1 MIAARSF
8 TRIGRAVCIAAALLS
23 GCGDDPADD
32 AIRDVLFITVD
43 TLRAD
48 RLGYAGHAGAST
60 PHIDALA
67 GAGTVFTQAIT
78 TMPRTTPGLASL
90 FTGLWPHHHG
100 SREVGDPIVTGL
112 TLTEVLAEQGYYTV
126 AVSANG
132 VAGPEQGLG
141 AGFDHFVTRRDL
153 GDRYGERI
161 HRDRTMTPEGDVGW
175 AEATTDIALELVR
188 EAPADRPLFLWI
200 LYFDPH
206 FIYRP
211 PPPWQVEAKDCTELY
226 AWGLANLRNAGQVFN
241 DHDGVASAAVDDCAK
256 LYDAE
261 ITYTDA
267 EIGRLLEGLKG
278 LRSLDDALTVFT
290 ADHGENLGEGGLYFE
305 HGDNLHD
312 AALRVPLVFSGP
324 GIAEGRVDVGTVSL
338 VDVASTVVSLLGLDP
353 AALATDGVDLSERLR
368 GGTDAAAEGSRRS
381 AARDIRFAE
390 SATSLWND
398 AARHLTTGRAGSR
411 ACIHGPVMSL
421 CRDPEDDGGA
431 PRLYDRMADPL
442 LTMDVADR
450 HPEAVAELL
459 AAWERW
465 PPETARHLSAR
476 TSDFKL
482 VRSPILEGGYRDA
495 LFDLKRD
502 LAETTDVSARH
513 PEVAAALTRAL
524 DAWAAPM
531 RESPER
537 IDDEARLEELRAL
550 GYVP

>member
-1 MIAARSF
+1 MERFAR
-8 TRIGRAVCIAAALLS
+8 TGRAAVCLAAVLLAA
-23 GCGDDPADD
+23 CADD
-32 AIRDVLFITVD
+32 APDAAIHDVLFITVD

-48 RLGYAGHAGAST
+48 RLGYHGYAEAHT

-67 GAGTVFTQAIT
+67 GDGTAFTQAIT

-100 SREVGDPIVTGL
+100 SREVGDPIVTGR
-112 TLTEVLAEQGYYTV
+112 TLTEVLAGQGYYTV

-141 AGFDHFVTRRDL
+141 AGFDRFVSRRNL

-175 AEATTDIALELVR
+175 AEATTDVALELVR
-188 EAPADRPLFLWI
+188 EAPADRPLFLWV

-211 PPPWQVEAKDCTELY
+211 PPPWQVAAEDCTELY
-226 AWGLANLRNAGQVFN
+226 AWGLANLSNAGQVFN
-241 DHDGVASAAVDDCAK
+241 NHHGVASAAVDDCAK

-267 EIGRLLEGLKG
+267 EIGRLLEGLGG
-278 LRSLDDALTVFT
+278 LRDLDDALTVFT

-312 AALRVPLVFSGP
+312 AALRVPLAFSGP
-324 GIAEGRVDVGTVSL
+324 GIAGGRVDDGAVSL
-338 VDVASTVVSLLGLDP
+338 VDVAATVVSLLGLDP
-353 AALATDGVDLSERLR
+353 AVLTTDGVDLSGRLR
-368 GGTDAAAEGSRRS
+368 REKDSEDSRRQAS
-381 AARDIRFAE
+381 EIRFAE

-398 AARHLTTGRAGSR
+398 AARHLATGRAGSR

-421 CRDPEDDGGA
+421 CRDPQDGDGA
-431 PRLYDRMADPL
+431 PRLYDRVADPL
-442 LTMDVADR
+442 LTIDVGDD
-450 HPEAVAELL
+450 HPQAVAELL

-476 TSDFKL
+476 TSECRM
-482 VRSPILEGGYRDA
+482 VRSPVFEGGYRDA
-495 LFDLKRD
+495 LFDLTRD
-502 LAETTDVSARH
+502 PMESVDVTTHH
-513 PEVAAALTRAL
+513 PDAAAALARAL
-524 DAWAAPM
+524 DAWARPM
-531 RESPER
+531 TRSPER
-537 IDDEARLEELRAL
+537 TDDAARLEQLRAL
-550 GYVP
+550 SYIP